1 MLELN
6 ENTLT
11 FVPSRSG
18 GPGGQNV
25 NKVNTRITLWFDL
38 SVSEE
43 FTEPQKRRIRQKL
56 ATRLDKNGRIR
67 VVSQKHR
74 TQKANK
80 QAART
85 RLYDLLEEALKRPRA
100 RIKTRTPISVI
111 RNRLENK
118 KRRGLVKQQRSFK
131 PSSDSD

>member
-11 FVPSRSG
+11 SVASRSS

-38 SVSEE
+38 SASEV
-43 FTEPQKRRIRQKL
+43 FTETQKRRIRLKL
-56 ATRLDKNGRIR
+56 ATRIDKADRIR

-74 TQKANK
+74 TQNANK
-80 QAART
+80 RAALE
-85 RLYDLLEEALKRPRA
+85 RLYDLLEEAIKRPRA
-100 RIKTRTPISVI
+100 RIKSGTPASVV

-118 KRRGLVKQQRSFK
+118 KRRSLLKQQRSFK
-131 PSSDSD
+131 SSDSD